1 MTELATKEIAIG
13 DIINSEDVDKY
24 PKDYCWELVIDDDSE
39 YLGKFEKTK
48 YQFIADVKLKLFK
61 GDLKNNPDDIYR
73 ANQLIREDIVRN
85 GYTLRRSTEL
95 PRFLTKGQE
104 IKAKYIGQFYK
115 DDQISWKTKDDKIL
129 GKFKKDITVLNKL
142 VNVEFDN
149 GNTLPDHILIV
160 EVLPPLATSAQV
172 AQVATR
178 KYSTTKYPPAHA
190 TVMPYGVRFGGTR
203 KKRKCKSRKYRK

>member
-1 MTELATKEIAIG
+1 MTELAKIEIG
-13 DIINSEDVDKY
+13 DTIYAENVDKY
-24 PKDYCWELVIDDDSE
+24 PKDYCWELEIDDDSA

-115 DDQISWKTKDDKIL
+115 DDQISWKTKDKLL
-129 GKFKKDITVLNKL
+129 GKFKKDNTVLNKL
-142 VNVEFDN
+142 VNVEFEN
-149 GNTLPDHILIV
+149 GNTLPDDILIV
-160 EVLPPLATSAQV
+160 EEVLPPLATSAQV

-178 KYSTTKYPPAHA
+178 KYSTTKYPTAHA